1 MWPAVNSTS
10 VRTSISCAPESMIAF
25 ASAALTSCMPF
36 KLLNVRKNRWPIQV
50 PVIRV
55 DAGQV
60 NARLLNVVGDGKKT
74 EEPFDLDAALTET
87 VALGASDLHV
97 KPGCRPRVR
106 VEGELTELKGYGPVL
121 RDDLMKIGTAVL
133 TSDLKKRILEEEGSA
148 DLSYDSEHAGR
159 FRCSAFRQRGGTSY
173 IFRTIPEAPD
183 FGELGLPEVVLTWAG
198 APQGLVVVTG
208 PTGSGKSTTTAALLR
223 RINEG
228 RSCHIVTV
236 EDPIEFIHHDAR
248 ALVSQREI
256 GADAPTFS
264 RALKAALR
272 QDPDVILIGEIR
284 DEDTAMTALR
294 AAETGHLVFATL
306 HTSGA
311 ADTIARLTEL
321 FAGRGANLGRQMLAS
336 SLIGIIS
343 QRLVRGL
350 DGRRCVN
357 SEVLINTARMRQ
369 CLTDGGDASELLQII
384 AEGDYYGMQTFDQS
398 LLDLVSRGEVMTA
411 EATAMA
417 INPHNFRLELAQQQ
431 DGSTDDVLH
440 TGLRPKA

>member
-1 MWPAVNSTS
+1 
-10 VRTSISCAPESMIAF
+10 
-25 ASAALTSCMPF
+25 
-36 KLLNVRKNRWPIQV
+36 
-50 PVIRV
+50 
-55 DAGQV
+55 
-60 NARLLNVVGDGKKT
+60 LLNVVGT
-74 EEPFDLDAALTET
+74 IQPEVPFDLDSALAEAI
-87 VALGASDLHV
+87 ALGASDLHV

-106 VEGELTELKGYGPVL
+106 VEGELQELNGYGPVT
-121 RDDLMKIGTAVL
+121 REELMKIGAAVL
-133 TSDLKKRILEEEGSA
+133 TSDLKKSILEDEGSA
-148 DLSYDSEHAGR
+148 DVSYDAVAGR

-183 FGELGLPEVVLTWAG
+183 FDELGLPEVILTWAA
-198 APQGLVVVTG
+198 APQGLVIVTG
-208 PTGSGKSTTTAALLR
+208 PTGSGKSTTSASLIR

-256 GADAPTFS
+256 GPDAPSFT

-284 DEDTAMTALR
+284 DEDTALTALR

-311 ADTIARLTEL
+311 ADTLGRMMEL
-321 FAGRGANLGRQMLAS
+321 LAGRGSNLGRQMLAS

-343 QRLVRGL
+343 QRLIRGA
-350 DGRRCVN
+350 DGRRRLN
-357 SEVLINTARMRQ
+357 AEVMVNTARMRE
-369 CLTDGGDASELLQII
+369 CLADGGDVAEIVPII

-398 LLDLVSRGEVMTA
+398 LLDLVARGEVLAA

-417 INPHNFRLELAQQQ
+417 INPHNFRLELKQLNGSI
-431 DGSTDDVLH
+431 DGSTEVLG
-440 TGLRPKA
+440 TGLKPKS

>member
-1 MWPAVNSTS
+1 MS
-10 VRTSISCAPESMIAF
+10 
-25 ASAALTSCMPF
+25 
-36 KLLNVRKNRWPIQV
+36 
-50 PVIRV
+50 
-55 DAGQV
+55 
-60 NARLLNVVGDGKKT
+60 ARLLNIVAERQKAQPET
-74 EEPFDLDAALTET
+74 PFDLDSALAET

-106 VEGELTELKGYGPVL
+106 IEGELNELNGYGAVG
-121 RDDLMKIGTAVL
+121 RDELHRLAGSVL
-133 TSDLKKRILEEEGSA
+133 TSEMKRGILEQEGSA
-148 DLSYDSEHAGR
+148 DLSYDAPCGR

-183 FGELGLPEVVLTWAG
+183 FDELGLPEVVLTWTG

-208 PTGSGKSTTTAALLR
+208 PTGSGKSTTSAALIR

-236 EDPIEFIHHDAR
+236 EDPIEFVHSDR
-248 ALVSQREI
+248 KALVSQREI
-256 GADAPTFS
+256 GPDAPSFS

-294 AAETGHLVFATL
+294 AAETGHLVFCTL

-311 ADTIARLTEL
+311 ADTIARLMEL
-321 FAGRGANLGRQMLAS
+321 FAGRGSGLGRQMMAS
-336 SLIGIIS
+336 SMVGIIS
-343 QRLVRGL
+343 QRLVRGI
-350 DGRRCVN
+350 DGRRRLN
-357 SEVLINTARMRQ
+357 AEVLVNTARMKE
-369 CLTDGGDASELLQII
+369 CLTDGADASDIQQII

-398 LLDLVSRGEVMTA
+398 LLDLVVHKEVMAA

-417 INPHNFRLELAQQQ
+417 INPHNFRLELAQL
-431 DGSTDDVLH
+431 DGSMDVLG
-440 TGLRPKA
+440 TGVKPKK

>member
-1 MWPAVNSTS
+1 MLYP
-10 VRTSISCAPESMIAF
+10 
-25 ASAALTSCMPF
+25 
-36 KLLNVRKNRWPIQV
+36 
-50 PVIRV
+50 
-55 DAGQV
+55 V
-60 NARLLNVVGDGKKT
+60 NARLLNVVGDKKA
-74 EEPFDLDAALTET
+74 EEVPFDLDSALNET
-87 VALGASDLHV
+87 VSLGASDLHV

-106 VEGELTELKGYGPVL
+106 IEGELHELNGYGPVT
-121 RDDLMKIGTAVL
+121 RDDLLKIAGAVL

-148 DLSYDSEHAGR
+148 DLSYDSLSAGR

-183 FGELGLPEVVLTWAG
+183 FDELGLPEIVLTWTG
-198 APQGLVVVTG
+198 APQGLVIVTG
-208 PTGSGKSTTTAALLR
+208 PTGSGKSTTSAALLR

-236 EDPIEFIHHDAR
+236 EDPIEFIHHDAK

-256 GADAPTFS
+256 GPDAPSFT

-284 DEDTAMTALR
+284 DEDTALTALR

-311 ADTIARLTEL
+311 ADTVARLMEL
-321 FAGRGANLGRQMLAS
+321 FAGRGSNLGRQMLAS

-343 QRLVRGL
+343 QRLIRGV
-350 DGRRCVN
+350 DGRRRLN
-357 SEVLINTARMRQ
+357 AEVMVNTARMRE
-369 CLTDGGDASELLQII
+369 CLTDGGDSSELLQII

-398 LLDLVSRGEVMTA
+398 LLDLVARGEVVTA

-417 INPHNFRLELAQQQ
+417 INPHNFRLELKQL
-431 DGSTDDVLH
+431 DGSTDGSTDVLH
-440 TGLRPKA
+440 TGLKPKA

>member
-1 MWPAVNSTS
+1 
-10 VRTSISCAPESMIAF
+10 
-25 ASAALTSCMPF
+25 
-36 KLLNVRKNRWPIQV
+36 
-50 PVIRV
+50 
-55 DAGQV
+55 V
-60 NARLLNVVGDGKKT
+60 NARLLNVVNEDNKAAA
-74 EEPFDLDAALTET
+74 PFDLDAALGET
-87 VALGASDLHV
+87 IMLGASDLHV

-106 VEGELTELKGYGPVL
+106 VEGELSELNDYGSVN
-121 RDDLMKIGTAVL
+121 RDDLVKIGQAVL

-148 DLSYDSEHAGR
+148 DLSYDSVGAGR

-183 FGELGLPEVVLTWAG
+183 FDELGLPEIVLTWTG
-198 APQGLVVVTG
+198 APQGLVIITG
-208 PTGSGKSTTTAALLR
+208 PTGSGKSTTSAALLR

-248 ALVSQREI
+248 SLVSQREI
-256 GADAPTFS
+256 GPDAPSFS

-284 DEDTAMTALR
+284 DEDTALTALR

-311 ADTIARLTEL
+311 ADTVGRLMEL
-321 FAGRGANLGRQMLAS
+321 FAGRGTNLGRQMLAS
-336 SLIGIIS
+336 SLIGVIS
-343 QRLVRGL
+343 QRLIRGI
-350 DGRRCVN
+350 DGKRRLN
-357 SEVLINTARMRQ
+357 AEVMVNTARMRQ
-369 CLTDGGDASELLQII
+369 CLTDGGDSGELLQII

-398 LLDLVSRGEVMTA
+398 LLDLVVRGEVMAA

-417 INPHNFRLELAQQQ
+417 MNGHNFRLELAQL
-431 DGSTDDVLH
+431 DGSTDVLH